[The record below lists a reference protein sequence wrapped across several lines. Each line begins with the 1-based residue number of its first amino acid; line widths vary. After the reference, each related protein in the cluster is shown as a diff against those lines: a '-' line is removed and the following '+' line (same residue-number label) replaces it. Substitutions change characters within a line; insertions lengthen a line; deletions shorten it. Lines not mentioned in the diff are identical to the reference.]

1 LLCANT
7 TVARFEH
14 SISPRCFSGASI
26 HAARWYFIIM
36 ARENASLH
44 AEQFL
49 ILISNIDQLA
59 DIDMLVKWACRQ
71 LTARGFKIR

>member
-1 LLCANT
+1 
-7 TVARFEH
+7 
-14 SISPRCFSGASI
+14 
-26 HAARWYFIIM
+26 M

-59 DIDMLVKWACRQ
+59 DIDMQVKWACRQ
-71 LTARGFKIR
+71 L